1 MPTVTLEEAARF
13 VSNEATRRNGKLVP
27 KLPAA
32 LADLCH
38 TPKYYIFNVG
48 PWDWDRQLGGKGT
61 KFLAKCP
68 DGQPYGP
75 EPLTFGFLDNETV
88 AVDMNKMENR
98 QEEGI
103 EVVNAFL
110 QKGWGSR
117 PEASWEH
124 WGLGV
129 TEQWPPS
136 AEDLAAANK
145 RFSAKL
151 DELVHEGDKF
161 YEQRKHDDIS
171 DFHRYAARRRKL
183 AKPWLNENPDLVA
196 CAACGSQVMPNIA
209 VCPQCS
215 ATLNEELARKFFPE
229 RYRKAS

>member
-1 MPTVTLEEAARF
+1 MTVTLDEVSNF
-13 VSNEATRRNGKLVP
+13 VSREATRRNGRIVP
-27 KLPAA
+27 ALPGR
-32 LADLCH
+32 LREMCTKPH
-38 TPKYYIFNVG
+38 YFIFNVS
-48 PWDWDRQLGGKGT
+48 PWPVERQLGGRGT
-61 KFLAKCP
+61 KVCQGCP
-68 DGQPYGP
+68 EGESYGP
-75 EPLTFGFLDNETV
+75 PLELPILDNETV

-136 AEDLAAANK
+136 AQDLKEANA
-145 RFSAKL
+145 RFNAKL
-151 DELVHEGDKF
+151 DELTREGDKY